1 MMKPASRAR
10 IARRPVH
17 GVLLLDKPLGLSSNQ
32 ALQKAKYLLRAQK
45 AGHTGTLDPAATG
58 VLPLCF
64 GAATKFAQIQLDA
77 LKAYKAVM
85 RLGVVTDTGDREG
98 QVLATQDVDV
108 SDAQL
113 QKALQQ
119 FTGDIEQ
126 VPPMF
131 SALKHQGKALYEYAR
146 QGIEIDREARKVR
159 IESLQ
164 GRFLDWA
171 TVEFHVVCSKGTYVR
186 SLAMDLGAVLGCGAF
201 LLSLQRT
208 ATGSLLLR
216 DCITLEA
223 LEALD
228 DFARLDR
235 LLPCEALLGEDV
247 PSVVLSEEDTGRF
260 LTGMRRVVSMQD
272 QDMVK
277 VFAQRPR
284 AFLGLAHI
292 KAQELIP
299 KRLFSPLE
307 IKEWIEQNNR

>member
-1 MMKPASRAR
+1 MSTASRAR

-77 LKAYKAVM
+77 VKAYKAVM
-85 RLGVVTDTGDREG
+85 RLGVVTDSGDSEG
-98 QVLATQDVDV
+98 RVLSMQDVDV

-113 QKALQQ
+113 QQALQQ

-131 SALKHQGKALYEYAR
+131 SALKYQGKALYEYAR
-146 QGIEIDREARKVR
+146 EGIEIDRAARKVR
-159 IESLQ
+159 IEKLQ
-164 GRFLDWA
+164 GRCLDEK
-171 TVEFHVVCSKGTYVR
+171 TVEFDVVCSKGTYVR
-186 SLAMDLGAVLGCGAF
+186 SLAMSLGEVLGCGAS

-208 ATGSLLLR
+208 ATGALLLR

-223 LEALD
+223 LEALGESE
-228 DFARLDR
+228 RLHR
-235 LLPCEALLGEDV
+235 LLPCEALLDDDV
-247 PSVVLSEEDTGRF
+247 ASIDLSEEDAGRF
-260 LTGMRRVVSMQD
+260 LTGMRRPVSMAD
-272 QDMVK
+272 QEMVK
-277 VFAQRPR
+277 VFGQRPM
-284 AFLGLAHI
+284 AFLGIAHI

-299 KRLFSPLE
+299 KRLLSPLE

>member
-1 MMKPASRAR
+1 MNTASRAR

-64 GAATKFAQIQLDA
+64 GAATKFAQIQLEA
-77 LKAYKAVM
+77 VKAYKAVM
-85 RLGVVTDTGDREG
+85 RLGVVTDSGDSEG
-98 QVLATQDVDV
+98 KVLETRDVRV
-108 SDAQL
+108 NDAQL

-119 FTGDIEQ
+119 FMGDIEQ

-146 QGIEIDREARKVR
+146 EGIEIDRAARKVR
-159 IESLQ
+159 IEKLQ
-164 GRFLDWA
+164 GRCLDEK
-171 TVEFHVVCSKGTYVR
+171 TVEFEVVCSKGTYVR
-186 SLAMDLGAVLGCGAF
+186 SLVMDLGEVLGCGAS
-201 LLSLQRT
+201 LLHLQRT
-208 ATGSLLLR
+208 ATGQLLLR
-216 DCITLEA
+216 DCLTLEA

-228 DFARLDR
+228 ESERLDL
-235 LLPCEALLGEDV
+235 LLPCETLLDEHV
-247 PSVVLSEEDTGRF
+247 PIVELNEQDAGRF
-260 LTGMRRVVSMQD
+260 LTGMRRGCSMAD
-272 QDMVK
+272 QEMVK

-299 KRLFSPLE
+299 KRLLSPLE
-307 IKEWIEQNNR
+307 IKEWIEQNHR